1 MNIPR
6 PKRTTPAKALEGAAT
21 MIKKHVTRKGYFDK
35 NPGGGKDARKYKKI
49 KPKSKDV
56 ADLSGK
62 RKDKYKVLDKTR
74 VKLPSGKFKPVRKTP
89 ILSRMYET
97 SQTKEGPKLTAYS
110 VKAHDQ
116 DRSTEPTKFK
126 DIDSRTYG
134 LKGGGKVRLARKGG
148 GRAYGRNS

>member
-1 MNIPR
+1 M
-6 PKRTTPAKALEGAAT
+6 AKLGEALR
-21 MIKKHVTRKGYFDK
+21 KKIRRKGYFDK
-35 NPGGGKDARKYKKI
+35 NPGGGKDASKYKKI

>member
-1 MNIPR
+1 MGKSLKELIEKNVR
-6 PKRTTPAKALEGAAT
+6 
-21 MIKKHVTRKGYFDK
+21 RKGYFDK
-35 NPGGGKDARKYKKI
+35 NPGGGKDSRKYKKI

-74 VKLPSGKFKPVRKTP
+74 VKLQSGKFKPVRKTP
-89 ILSRMYET
+89 ILSRTYET
-97 SQTKEGPKLTAYS
+97 SQTKDGPKLTAYS

-116 DRSTEPTKFK
+116 DSSTDPTKFK

>member
-1 MNIPR
+1 MLPS
-6 PKRTTPAKALEGAAT
+6 RTGRTLRKAAKL
-21 MIKKHVTRKGYFDK
+21 MKKIATRKGYFDK

-62 RKDKYKVLDKTR
+62 RRDKYKVLDKTR

-148 GRAYGRNS
+148 GRAYGKNS

>member
-1 MNIPR
+1 MAR
-6 PKRTTPAKALEGAAT
+6 LKVAAGLEKMLARRGF
-21 MIKKHVTRKGYFDK
+21 FDK

>member
-1 MNIPR
+1 MTSWITKKEK
-6 PKRTTPAKALEGAAT
+6 PKSWIT
-21 MIKKHVTRKGYFDK
+21 KKKK
-35 NPGGGKDARKYKKI
+35 NWITKK
-49 KPKSKDV
+49 KKSKSKDV

-62 RKDKYKVLDKTR
+62 RRDKYKVLDKTR

-89 ILSRMYET
+89 ILSRMCEA

-148 GRAYGRNS
+148 GRAYGKNS